1 MAGRDF
7 FRGESPVRAANR
19 HVSTIPPR
27 AARARRG
34 RTRDPVDIP
43 RDDLSRRVEECVEP
57 AASADRADDPELA
70 SLREAVQARDAFLA
84 VAGHELR
91 NPMGAIA
98 LSVSALLFQV
108 RRAGAVPPWVRERLE
123 ALERQTRHFVRRS
136 TSLFD
141 IGRLATGK
149 FRLAREATNV
159 SGILDG
165 VVRELDAA
173 AASARCELRVTIQ
186 ENVIGSWDGE
196 ALAQVA
202 RGLLSNAISCG
213 AGRPVDVF
221 LFLDQGDD
229 CDMASFGVR
238 DRGPGIAPA
247 DVDRIFLPFEQAI
260 GSHESAPL
268 GLGLWA
274 ARQLLVAHGG
284 ELVVESDRGS
294 GSVFTATL
302 PCEVSPPHS

>member
-1 MAGRDF
+1 M
-7 FRGESPVRAANR
+7 
-19 HVSTIPPR
+19 
-27 AARARRG
+27 
-34 RTRDPVDIP
+34 
-43 RDDLSRRVEECVEP
+43 SRRVEERVEP
-57 AASADRADDPELA
+57 AARAERADDADVA
-70 SLREAVQARDAFLA
+70 SLREAMQARDAFLA

-91 NPMGAIA
+91 NPMGTIA

-136 TSLFD
+136 TTLFD
-141 IGRLATGK
+141 IGRLAAGT

-159 SGILDG
+159 SGILGG
-165 VVRELDAA
+165 VVRELDEA

-202 RGLLSNAISCG
+202 RGLLANAISCG

-221 LFLDQGDD
+221 LFLDQRDD
-229 CDMASFGVR
+229 RDMASFGVR

-260 GSHESAPL
+260 GSHENAPF